1 MLSLLSH
8 LYSRSVKQM
17 LCLLLACSFLHTQA
31 EQPRY
36 EIYVFYNKFCH
47 HCKAWMNSTGTN
59 YETEAPSYLGN
70 SVPKLT
76 KYDLAERQN
85 MTIYK
90 ELLSSGKLSSPI
102 DGVPAFIIVDENQI
116 EINRNIGAMSTKD
129 FYQFVNNSIHS
140 NSNK

>member
-1 MLSLLSH
+1 
-8 LYSRSVKQM
+8 
-17 LCLLLACSFLHTQA
+17 
-31 EQPRY
+31 
-36 EIYVFYNKFCH
+36 
-47 HCKAWMNSTGTN
+47 MNSTGTN

-76 KYDLAERQN
+76 KYDLAEHPN

-116 EINRNIGAMSTKD
+116 EINRNIGAMSTKVSTSLSTIA
-129 FYQFVNNSIHS
+129 FTQIKQMVTNQYAHKLKQTRSASPACVPRTQAIHTKTS
-140 NSNK
+140 